1 MSVNNKYIIQP
12 RVEAIELE
20 NIQFSTANPNT
31 VGTVFNPNTPQTENK
46 IYVSDVNGTTWIWNG
61 TAYIGKTFPVQK
73 YLGQGMRIWRN
84 AAGSASGAFP
94 MVIPYTVVDYSN
106 GNLVSFDI
114 TTRSLKLTAGYIY
127 KISAGFYS
135 TFTTSGH
142 YADLNFRVS
151 TDNVTFT
158 EPTPNRIRSLPAT
171 NGSYRSSQFYNWVYI
186 VADVNK
192 WVNYAVV
199 DGNATI
205 PLDGSATK
213 LNYLSAFVIGK
224 L

>member
-1 MSVNNKYIIQP
+1 MSTNNTYIIQP

-84 AAGSASGAFP
+84 GNFTATGAFP
-94 MVIPYTVVDYSN
+94 ITIPYNTSDSIN
-106 GNLVSFDI
+106 GTLVTFDSA
-114 TTRSLKLTAGYIY
+114 TSSLKLTAGYIY
-127 KISAGFYS
+127 KVTSMFAGFTAS
-135 TFTTSGH
+135 TDF
-142 YADLNFRVS
+142 ADLNFFTS
-151 TDNVTFT
+151 TDGITFT
-158 EPTPNRIRSLPAT
+158 EATPNKIRSFPST
-171 NGSYRSSQFYNWVYI
+171 SGTRRSSQIYNWVYI
-186 VADVNK
+186 KASVNTLIR
-192 WVNYAVV
+192 YAIV
-199 DGNATI
+199 DASASL
-205 PLDGSATK
+205 PVSGSSWK
-213 LNYLSAFVIGK
+213 NNNMQAFVIGK